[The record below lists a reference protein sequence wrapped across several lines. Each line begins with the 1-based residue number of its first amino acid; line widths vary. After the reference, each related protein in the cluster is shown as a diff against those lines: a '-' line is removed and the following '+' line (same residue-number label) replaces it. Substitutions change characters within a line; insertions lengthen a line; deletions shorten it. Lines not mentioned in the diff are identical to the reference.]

1 MSKFNKQNRLD
12 EKAISIL
19 SDYFMNKHGGRFD
32 LQFHGI
38 KDNTPDT
45 DGFLRLRQPSNEKHT
60 DGDYLNNVVFFQLKG
75 TSKSVKN
82 DSYKCSRKLIDFCK
96 EINLPTIL
104 FVVSDIK
111 EDADGQTDARIY
123 WYHFSNVNV
132 EILNKKNKGQGDVTI
147 PNLSPLKINKSDFV
161 EQFYLHVKNLAKKN
175 QFLDLPKEILD
186 IAIDLKD
193 KILLVGSIVYLVGK
207 VTKNEQKNIA
217 KMIGVTNR
225 QLEDILTS
233 LSKQNLVYKS
243 KDVYIFKQTTDEVKR
258 EVGLSLV
265 YEVINKIDLEKMME
279 LFTEHNQK
287 QQIFSN
293 LASVR
298 HPIVF
303 DFFKAESAN
312 LLKYVKK

>member
-45 DGFLRLRQPSNEKHT
+45 DGFLRLRQPNDDKHT
-60 DGDYLNNVVFFQLKG
+60 NGDYLNNVVFFQLKG

-82 DSYKCSRKLIDFCK
+82 NSYKCSRKLIDFCK
-96 EINLPTIL
+96 DINLPTIL

-111 EDADGQTDARIY
+111 EIADGQIDSQIY
-123 WYHFSNVNV
+123 WYHFSNVNI
-132 EILNKKNKGQGDVTI
+132 EILNKTNKGKGDVII
-147 PNLSPLKINKSDFV
+147 PNLSSLKVNKSDLV
-161 EQFYLHVKNLAKKN
+161 EQFYLHIKNLAKKN

-186 IAIDLKD
+186 ITIDLKD
-193 KILLVGSIVYLVGK
+193 KILLVGSMVYLVGK
-207 VTKNEQKNIA
+207 VTKNEQKSIA

-225 QLEDILTS
+225 QMDDILTS

-243 KDVYIFKQTTDEVKR
+243 KDVYIFKQTTDEIKR

-265 YEVINKIDLEKMME
+265 YEVINKINLSEMMK
-279 LFTEHNQK
+279 LFTDHKQR
-287 QQIFSN
+287 QQIYSN

-303 DFFKAESAN
+303 DFFKIESAN
-312 LLKYVKK
+312 LLKYAKK

>member
-45 DGFLRLRQPSNEKHT
+45 DGFLRLRQPSDDKHT
-60 DGDYLNNVVFFQLKG
+60 NGDYLNNVVFFQLKG

-82 DSYKCSRKLIDFCK
+82 NSYKCSRKLIDFCK
-96 EINLPTIL
+96 DINLPTIL

-111 EDADGQTDARIY
+111 EVADGQIDAQIY
-123 WYHFSNVNV
+123 WYHFSNVNI
-132 EILNKKNKGQGDVTI
+132 EILNKTNKGKGDVTI
-147 PNLSPLKINKSDFV
+147 PNLSPLKVNKSDFV
-161 EQFYLHVKNLAKKN
+161 EQFYLHIKNLAKKN

-186 IAIDLKD
+186 ITIDLKD
-193 KILLVGSIVYLVGK
+193 KILLVGSMVYLVGK
-207 VTKNEQKNIA
+207 VTKNEQKSIA
-217 KMIGVTNR
+217 KMIDVTNR
-225 QLEDILTS
+225 QMEDILTS

-243 KDVYIFKQTTDEVKR
+243 KDVYIFKQTTDEIKR

-265 YEVINKIDLEKMME
+265 YEVINKINLSEMMN
-279 LFTEHNQK
+279 LFTDHKQR
-287 QQIFSN
+287 QQIYSN

-298 HPIVF
+298 HPVVF
-303 DFFKAESAN
+303 DFFKIESEN
-312 LLKYVKK
+312 LKKYVKK